1 MNHIIKQVFI
11 LSLFIISTHSL
22 AQSNKA
28 ANLNELLDL
37 VEQGKS
43 SEAREAR
50 DREAQ
55 FRRDQG
61 RQQQLV
67 SDASTEKTRQEQVS
81 QQLEQQYNANE
92 VLLVE
97 KREALDKRLGSLK
110 ELFGVL
116 QQVSGDTRASFESS
130 IISAQYPGREQ
141 FLTDLAKK
149 MGTSSQLASIEE
161 MERLWFEIQR
171 EMTES
176 GKVARF
182 STEVN
187 GADGAKAS
195 RDVIRIGS
203 FNLVS
208 DGAYLKFTPET
219 QNIVELPRQPKSR
232 YVGMTSD
239 LAGASTGM
247 SAFGLDPTRG
257 SLVDNLVK
265 APSIQERIEQ
275 GGIVGYI
282 IIGVGIIGLLIAL
295 ERLLVLTV
303 VGGKVKRQVKREK
316 ADTGNPLG
324 RVLKVYED
332 NPDMD
337 TETLEIKLGEAIL
350 REMPRLSRG
359 VTLLKIIFVVAP
371 LLGLLGTVTGMIVT
385 FQQITLF
392 GTGDP
397 QLMAGGISQA
407 LMTTVLGLCV
417 AIPIVL
423 LHTIVAGRSK
433 AVTQILQEQSAGIIA
448 EHMEQSGSHTGRS
461 S

>member
-1 MNHIIKQVFI
+1 
-11 LSLFIISTHSL
+11 
-22 AQSNKA
+22 
-28 ANLNELLDL
+28 
-37 VEQGKS
+37 
-43 SEAREAR
+43 
-50 DREAQ
+50 
-55 FRRDQG
+55 
-61 RQQQLV
+61 
-67 SDASTEKTRQEQVS
+67 
-81 QQLEQQYNANE
+81 
-92 VLLVE
+92 
-97 KREALDKRLGSLK
+97 
-110 ELFGVL
+110 
-116 QQVSGDTRASFESS
+116 
-130 IISAQYPGREQ
+130 
-141 FLTDLAKK
+141 
-149 MGTSSQLASIEE
+149 
-161 MERLWFEIQR
+161 
-171 EMTES
+171 
-176 GKVARF
+176 
-182 STEVN
+182 
-187 GADGAKAS
+187 
-195 RDVIRIGS
+195 
-203 FNLVS
+203 
-208 DGAYLKFTPET
+208 
-219 QNIVELPRQPKSR
+219 
-232 YVGMTSD
+232 MTSD